1 MERIGG
7 IGHGDDSSLMTTT
20 AARDPGVER
29 SRAIGMGFGTGQA
42 SGPGPSSESTATT
55 DLKRGAPAVTARN
68 RVRWER
74 SRRGRAPLRCTR
86 MRRLL
91 KWLAILVAGIGIA
104 IAALVAYV
112 YVASGRV
119 MARTYAV
126 EAPRV
131 PIPSDPASIA
141 RGKYL
146 AEKVAVCTECHGT
159 DLGGKVVE
167 DDVAMGRLVA
177 SNLTR
182 GRGGLPADYSDQD
195 FVRALTHGVKRDGR
209 SVIFMPTADYLFTAD
224 DLGAIVAYV
233 KSMPSVDR
241 TLPAMS
247 VGPVTRALGLFGE
260 FSARV
265 GVDDRSQPAAA
276 RGASRPVGRGRDR
289 KYLASSAGCHG
300 CHGAQLTGGGG
311 PPPGGSNI
319 TPVGIGGW
327 SERDFMA
334 ALRTH
339 RRPNGSVIDEAMPR
353 AYGDMSDED
362 RQNLRLRADRAG
374 RRHEDGEPAEGDAVT
389 VSAMVCALGWRCARH
404 SPHGRRRPV
413 RTASPTRAPSPPPS
427 VRCRH
432 GCGTPI
438 RRRR

>member
-1 MERIGG
+1 
-7 IGHGDDSSLMTTT
+7 
-20 AARDPGVER
+20 
-29 SRAIGMGFGTGQA
+29 
-42 SGPGPSSESTATT
+42 
-55 DLKRGAPAVTARN
+55 
-68 RVRWER
+68 
-74 SRRGRAPLRCTR
+74 

-91 KWLAILVAGIGIA
+91 KWLGILVAGIGIA
-104 IAALVAYV
+104 IVALVAYV

-131 PIPSDPASIA
+131 PIPTDPASIA

-177 SNLTR
+177 VNLTR

-233 KSMPSVDR
+233 KSMPPVDR

-247 VGPVTRALGLFGE
+247 VGPVARALGLFVN
-260 FSARV
+260 FPLASASTI
-265 GVDDRSQPAAA
+265 DHSQPRLAA
-276 RGASRPVGRGRDR
+276 RPDPSDAVAIG

-327 SERDFMA
+327 SERDFMV

-339 RRPNGSVIDEAMPR
+339 RRPNGSAIDEAMPR

-362 RQNLRLRADRAG
+362 L
-374 RRHEDGEPAEGDAVT
+374 
-389 VSAMVCALGWRCARH
+389 ARIYAY
-404 SPHGRRRPV
+404 V
-413 RTASPTRAPSPPPS
+413 RTVPPA
-427 VRCRH
+427 
-432 GCGTPI
+432 GTKTANQQKATP
-438 RRRR
+438 